1 MAECRTA
8 GIRVK
13 MITGD
18 HAGTARAIAA
28 QLNLENSAEAI
39 TGHDLD
45 RMDDVAL
52 GARAREVDVY
62 ARVSPEHKL
71 RLVTLLQAQ
80 GAIVAMTG
88 DGVNDAPALK
98 RADVG
103 IAMGHKGTE
112 AAKEASEMVI
122 ADDNF
127 ASIVHAVEQGRTVYD
142 NLKKAIVFL
151 LPINGGEALSIMIAV
166 LFGFTLPITP
176 VQILWVNMVSSVALA
191 MALAFE
197 ATEPETMRR
206 PPRPANE
213 AMLSGFLLWRIALV
227 SALMAAGV
235 FGIFGWASTHGSTL
249 EESRTYAVNT
259 LVAME
264 VFYLFSVRYLRAPSF
279 KLDQLFNSRAVL
291 VAVSVVVTLQLFF
304 TYVPFME
311 RFFDTRP
318 VDFVHGVEII
328 ALGVAL
334 FMILELE
341 KLALRKWR
349 RKHDGS
355 RRQSG
360 AERGQ
365 IMTVFPDVFTEMA
378 VLLLFAAAVGA
389 LCVRLRQPL
398 IVAFIAVGI
407 LVGPSVLGWVSANDQ
422 VDLLAKFGITLL
434 LFVVGLKLDLHI
446 IRTMGPVA
454 LATGLG
460 QVIFTSVVGYL
471 IGYAFGMT
479 PVTALYVAV
488 ALTFSSTIIIVKLLS
503 DKREVD
509 TLHGRIA
516 LGFLIVQDLVVVLVM
531 IGLNALGATGD
542 VSWTQAAFAV
552 LVKGVGFILL
562 VGVAMRYLLPRLLH
576 MLSRSQELLVL
587 FGIAW
592 GLALAA
598 LGVMLGFSKE
608 VGAFVAGVSL
618 ASTPYRD
625 ALGARL
631 TSVRDFLL
639 LFFFL
644 DLGAQLDLGL
654 LGAQLVEALVFSLF
668 VLVGNPLIVMVI
680 MGVLGYRSRTGFLAG
695 LTVAQISEF
704 SLILGAL
711 GLSLGHISA
720 ETMGLITLVGLIT
733 ISASTYMIVYSH
745 PLYER
750 LAPWLGVFERRQP
763 HREADAG

>member
-1 MAECRTA
+1 
-8 GIRVK
+8 
-13 MITGD
+13 
-18 HAGTARAIAA
+18 
-28 QLNLENSAEAI
+28 
-39 TGHDLD
+39 
-45 RMDDVAL
+45 
-52 GARAREVDVY
+52 
-62 ARVSPEHKL
+62 
-71 RLVTLLQAQ
+71 
-80 GAIVAMTG
+80 
-88 DGVNDAPALK
+88 
-98 RADVG
+98 
-103 IAMGHKGTE
+103 
-112 AAKEASEMVI
+112 
-122 ADDNF
+122 
-127 ASIVHAVEQGRTVYD
+127 
-142 NLKKAIVFL
+142 
-151 LPINGGEALSIMIAV
+151 
-166 LFGFTLPITP
+166 
-176 VQILWVNMVSSVALA
+176 
-191 MALAFE
+191 
-197 ATEPETMRR
+197 
-206 PPRPANE
+206 
-213 AMLSGFLLWRIALV
+213 
-227 SALMAAGV
+227 
-235 FGIFGWASTHGSTL
+235 
-249 EESRTYAVNT
+249 
-259 LVAME
+259 
-264 VFYLFSVRYLRAPSF
+264 
-279 KLDQLFNSRAVL
+279 
-291 VAVSVVVTLQLFF
+291 
-304 TYVPFME
+304 
-311 RFFDTRP
+311 
-318 VDFVHGVEII
+318 
-328 ALGVAL
+328 
-334 FMILELE
+334 
-341 KLALRKWR
+341 
-349 RKHDGS
+349 
-355 RRQSG
+355 
-360 AERGQ
+360 
-365 IMTVFPDVFTEMA
+365 MTVFPDVFTEMA

-389 LCVRLRQPL
+389 LGVRLRQPL

-407 LVGPSVLGWVSANDQ
+407 LAGPSVLGWVSASDQ
-422 VDLLAKFGITLL
+422 IDLLAKFGITLL

-531 IGLNALGATGD
+531 IGLNALGATAD

-552 LVKGVGFILL
+552 LVKGVGFLLL
-562 VGVAMRYLLPRLLH
+562 VGLAMRYLLPQLLH

-654 LGAQLVEALVFSLF
+654 LDAQLAESLVFSLF
-668 VLVGNPLIVMVI
+668 VLIGNPLIVMVI

-733 ISASTYMIVYSH
+733 ISASTYMIIYSY

-750 LAPWLGVFERRQP
+750 LAPWLKIFERRRP
-763 HREADAG
+763 HREAAQDTMPDDVVPQVILFGLGRYGSGIARTLRERGWRVLTVDFNPDLVRAGDAMGYPVMFGDAEDPEFIATLPLGRVQWVMSTARECHVNLSLIHSLQSLGYRGRIAIAAQAADDVIRLEQAGADLILLPFADAAREAVDRIMGQASPQRPEQASQ

>member
-1 MAECRTA
+1 
-8 GIRVK
+8 
-13 MITGD
+13 
-18 HAGTARAIAA
+18 
-28 QLNLENSAEAI
+28 
-39 TGHDLD
+39 
-45 RMDDVAL
+45 
-52 GARAREVDVY
+52 
-62 ARVSPEHKL
+62 
-71 RLVTLLQAQ
+71 
-80 GAIVAMTG
+80 
-88 DGVNDAPALK
+88 
-98 RADVG
+98 
-103 IAMGHKGTE
+103 
-112 AAKEASEMVI
+112 
-122 ADDNF
+122 
-127 ASIVHAVEQGRTVYD
+127 
-142 NLKKAIVFL
+142 
-151 LPINGGEALSIMIAV
+151 
-166 LFGFTLPITP
+166 
-176 VQILWVNMVSSVALA
+176 
-191 MALAFE
+191 
-197 ATEPETMRR
+197 
-206 PPRPANE
+206 
-213 AMLSGFLLWRIALV
+213 
-227 SALMAAGV
+227 
-235 FGIFGWASTHGSTL
+235 
-249 EESRTYAVNT
+249 
-259 LVAME
+259 
-264 VFYLFSVRYLRAPSF
+264 
-279 KLDQLFNSRAVL
+279 
-291 VAVSVVVTLQLFF
+291 
-304 TYVPFME
+304 
-311 RFFDTRP
+311 
-318 VDFVHGVEII
+318 
-328 ALGVAL
+328 
-334 FMILELE
+334 
-341 KLALRKWR
+341 
-349 RKHDGS
+349 
-355 RRQSG
+355 
-360 AERGQ
+360 
-365 IMTVFPDVFTEMA
+365 MTVFPDVFTEMA

-389 LCVRLRQPL
+389 VGVRLRQPL

-552 LVKGVGFILL
+552 LVKGVGFVIL
-562 VGVAMRYLLPRLLH
+562 VGLAMRYLLPQLLH
-576 MLSRSQELLVL
+576 NLSRSQELLVL

-592 GLALAA
+592 GLGLAA

-608 VGAFVAGVSL
+608 VGAFIAGVSL

-639 LFFFL
+639 LFLFI

-654 LGAQLVEALVFSLF
+654 LGAQLFEALVFSLF
-668 VLVGNPLIVMVI
+668 VLIGNPLIVMVI
-680 MGVLGYRSRTGFLAG
+680 MGVLGYRSRTSFLAG

-733 ISASTYMIVYSH
+733 ISASTYMIIYSH
-745 PLYER
+745 QLYER
-750 LAPWLGVFERRQP
+750 LAPWLRVFERRRP
-763 HREADAG
+763 HREAEQGSVPDDAMPLVVLFGLGRYGTGIARTLRERGWRVLGVEMNPDLVRTGDATGHPAMFGDAEDPEFIATLPLARVHWVVSTARECHVNLSLLHSLRSLGYSGRSAITAQALEDAARLEQAGADLILLPFADAAREAADRIMEQ

>member
-1 MAECRTA
+1 
-8 GIRVK
+8 
-13 MITGD
+13 
-18 HAGTARAIAA
+18 
-28 QLNLENSAEAI
+28 
-39 TGHDLD
+39 
-45 RMDDVAL
+45 
-52 GARAREVDVY
+52 
-62 ARVSPEHKL
+62 
-71 RLVTLLQAQ
+71 
-80 GAIVAMTG
+80 
-88 DGVNDAPALK
+88 
-98 RADVG
+98 
-103 IAMGHKGTE
+103 
-112 AAKEASEMVI
+112 
-122 ADDNF
+122 
-127 ASIVHAVEQGRTVYD
+127 
-142 NLKKAIVFL
+142 
-151 LPINGGEALSIMIAV
+151 
-166 LFGFTLPITP
+166 
-176 VQILWVNMVSSVALA
+176 
-191 MALAFE
+191 
-197 ATEPETMRR
+197 
-206 PPRPANE
+206 
-213 AMLSGFLLWRIALV
+213 
-227 SALMAAGV
+227 
-235 FGIFGWASTHGSTL
+235 
-249 EESRTYAVNT
+249 
-259 LVAME
+259 
-264 VFYLFSVRYLRAPSF
+264 
-279 KLDQLFNSRAVL
+279 
-291 VAVSVVVTLQLFF
+291 
-304 TYVPFME
+304 
-311 RFFDTRP
+311 
-318 VDFVHGVEII
+318 
-328 ALGVAL
+328 
-334 FMILELE
+334 
-341 KLALRKWR
+341 
-349 RKHDGS
+349 
-355 RRQSG
+355 
-360 AERGQ
+360 
-365 IMTVFPDVFTEMA
+365 MTVFPDVFTEMA
-378 VLLLFAAAVGA
+378 VLLLLAAAVGA
-389 LCVRLRQPL
+389 LGVRLRQPL

-434 LFVVGLKLDLHI
+434 LFVVGLKLDLNI

-531 IGLNALGATGD
+531 IGLNALGASGD

-552 LVKGVGFILL
+552 LVKGVGFLLL
-562 VGVAMRYLLPRLLH
+562 VGLAMRYLLPRLLH
-576 MLSRSQELLVL
+576 MLSRSHELLVL

-654 LGAQLVEALVFSLF
+654 LGAQLVESLVFSLF
-668 VLVGNPLIVMVI
+668 VLIGNPLIVMVI

-704 SLILGAL
+704 SLVLGAL

-733 ISASTYMIVYSH
+733 ISVSTYMIIYSH

-750 LAPWLGVFERRQP
+750 LAPWLRIFERRQP
-763 HREADAG
+763 HREAMQDAVPDDAVPQVILFGLGRYGSGIARSLREGGWRVLTVDFNPDLVRAGDSMGYPVMFGDAEDPEFIATLPLGRVQWVVSTARERHVNLSLIHALQGLDYSGRIAITAQSPDEVARLEQAGADVVLVPFADAAHEAANRIMRQEFVKQPLMEGR